1 MKRHL
6 RAVVVLFM
14 SAVVGGPLFGQATPD
29 YYPMNSRTVKLGIIY
44 EATKKAKIRQTELFV
59 SRNQGQTWEYESS
72 VKPDTDSF
80 MFVAKDDGLHWFQ
93 MVTLFTDGT
102 RDPIDV
108 TKNGDIQKLLVDST
122 APVVRLS
129 TAQKQGEEI
138 QVEWAIEERFLND
151 SKTVVSYRPAIG
163 TEADWKEVPHA
174 KNRARFNPQSN
185 AALIVRV
192 TVEDLVGNTNTASRE
207 VGSPAGGA
215 TTSPT
220 PAAGT
225 SAEPARTPTLSAPEL
240 LVPAITAPVVALTAD
255 MKVTPA
261 PSPSAV
267 AAPAGTPPAPTPVP
281 TTPTAPP
288 ALASGSGAGTTPVS
302 VAPMAVSP
310 PSQPELPVAQLVNY
324 TNLELPVSLEA
335 GPSGVKNM
343 DLYVTRDDGRS
354 WQRLSQHDGRDT
366 NLKVNL
372 RPRNET
378 NVDGVYGFRI
388 VATSGAG
395 LSDELPRSGTVPE
408 MRVQVDMTP
417 PVITIYEP
425 TTEPN
430 QKDLLML
437 NWQVT
442 DKNMGKAPVALEWS
456 EGPSGPWKPCAGN
469 SSVQQVAV

>member
-1 MKRHL
+1 
-6 RAVVVLFM
+6 
-14 SAVVGGPLFGQATPD
+14 
-29 YYPMNSRTVKLGIIY
+29 
-44 EATKKAKIRQTELFV
+44 
-59 SRNQGQTWEYESS
+59 
-72 VKPDTDSF
+72 
-80 MFVAKDDGLHWFQ
+80 
-93 MVTLFTDGT
+93 
-102 RDPIDV
+102 
-108 TKNGDIQKLLVDST
+108 
-122 APVVRLS
+122 
-129 TAQKQGEEI
+129 
-138 QVEWAIEERFLND
+138 
-151 SKTVVSYRPAIG
+151 
-163 TEADWKEVPHA
+163 
-174 KNRARFNPQSN
+174 
-185 AALIVRV
+185 
-192 TVEDLVGNTNTASRE
+192 
-207 VGSPAGGA
+207 
-215 TTSPT
+215 
-220 PAAGT
+220 
-225 SAEPARTPTLSAPEL
+225 
-240 LVPAITAPVVALTAD
+240 
-255 MKVTPA
+255 
-261 PSPSAV
+261 
-267 AAPAGTPPAPTPVP
+267 
-281 TTPTAPP
+281 
-288 ALASGSGAGTTPVS
+288 GTTPVS

-335 GPSGVKNM
+335 GPSGVKSM

-469 SSVQQVAV
+469 SSVQQVAVVGTSTDAGANRVPNTGKFGWKVPTNLGPTGVYLRVTAWDDAGNKSEVATPRPVPVDLVKPRARLQGTIQPTPR